1 MDIERILKRASEH
14 CVEQGENLT
23 LKRRQVLTSLVKS
36 HKAMSAYELAEEC
49 RNIFGITLFPMSVYR
64 ILEFLQTVGLVHR
77 LRTTNKFI
85 ACTHID
91 SDSTHK
97 APQFLVCK
105 ACDRVE
111 EVGIENPL
119 SEVFANR
126 LETLG
131 FRLTSKQMELECLC
145 KDCAISA

>member
-1 MDIERILKRASEH
+1 MDTELILQRAAEH
-14 CVEQGENLT
+14 CVAQGEKLT
-23 LKRRQVLTSLVKS
+23 LKRRQVLTCLIQLD
-36 HKAMSAYELAEEC
+36 KAMSAYELADNCKEA
-49 RNIFGITLFPMSVYR
+49 FGITLFPMSVYR

-91 SDSTHK
+91 SDSTHE